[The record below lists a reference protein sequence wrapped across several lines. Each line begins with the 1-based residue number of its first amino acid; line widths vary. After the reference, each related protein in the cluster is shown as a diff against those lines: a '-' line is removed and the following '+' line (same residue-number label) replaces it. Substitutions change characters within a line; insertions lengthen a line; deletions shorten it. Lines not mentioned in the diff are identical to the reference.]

1 MKFVYYKL
9 SSEKEKQK
17 MKYPINCKNIVD
29 VTKPPYNADNTGKTD
44 CTKALIQAFDDLM
57 IREII
62 GVKETYEK
70 LQKMS
75 DNGKNTVLDG
85 FENRVYNSSCPEVGT
100 NVIYPEFV
108 PSSRIIYFPAGTY
121 LVSDTI
127 TYTFDNLKNIYL
139 SKPYSELARGIHFMG
154 ENSENTVIKLADN
167 SKGFEKGT
175 KKPVI
180 AFVNDFYVD
189 SNVTQLNTIEDISID
204 CGNGNPGAVGIRFK
218 SINSGRIQ
226 NMNITA
232 NEGYCGILTPPG
244 VNSSFVDINVSGFDY
259 GMVLNET
266 SVTVLDKTDVSGCK
280 IAGINSG
287 ASYVAVK
294 EINSGNIPTF
304 EFRDGVDTRGT
315 YYFTDKNT
323 TIKGSTCNNKVYYEN
338 EPVILRDT
346 KIPENVRSTDANDWA
361 CVDDFGAIGDGK
373 TDATEAIQKAFNS
386 GKEVIVF
393 GEGHYFVNGEISI
406 PKTVKTIDFMFC
418 DFFSGEN
425 LINDKNGALF
435 VIDEESDDILFM
447 ENLYTFEQFYG
458 HFRLIKHA
466 AKRDLVMSDIHT
478 QASATYFNTVGGS
491 KIYMDN
497 CASTTGT
504 YSYNCVLAHP
514 GEYEDFCD
522 AIPYEFHGQTVYGM
536 QVNPERAD
544 IEILNDNSTILI
556 DAFKVEGPGTAVKT
570 INGGKTRINICT
582 CGIGFTGATNALF
595 ETNNAHTEI
604 VGARMGDV
612 LNSDLKYQ
620 YVIEEDINGVKNK
633 VHKRELPD
641 VISEAFSRINYYN
654 SDNIDLLS

>member
-1 MKFVYYKL
+1 
-9 SSEKEKQK
+9 

-44 CTKALIQAFDDLM
+44 CTKALIQVFDDLL

-108 PSSRIIYFPAGTY
+108 PSAKIIYFPAGTY

-139 SKPYSELARGIHFMG
+139 SEPYSELARGIHIMG
-154 ENSENTVIKLADN
+154 ESCENTVIKLADN
-167 SKGFEKGT
+167 SNGFEKGS
-175 KKPVI
+175 KKPVV
-180 AFVNDFYVD
+180 AFVNDYYVD

-204 CGNGNPGAVGIRFK
+204 CGNGNHGAYGIRYK

-226 NMNITA
+226 KMNITTG
-232 NEGYCGILTPPG
+232 EGHCGILTFG
-244 VNSSFVDINVSGFDY
+244 TNASVVDIRIDGFDY
-259 GMVLNET
+259 GMVLDET
-266 SVTVLDKTDVSGCK
+266 SVMVLDKIDVSGCK

-287 ASYVAVK
+287 ASYVACK
-294 EINSGNIPTF
+294 KIDAGKIPTF
-304 EFRDGVDTRGT
+304 EFRDGAVSNGT
-315 YYFTDKNT
+315 YYFADKNIT
-323 TIKGSTCNNKVYYEN
+323 VKDTECNNTVYRET
-338 EPVILRDT
+338 EPVLLRDT
-346 KIPENVRSTDANDWA
+346 VIPENIRNTDAADWA
-361 CVDDFGAIGDGK
+361 CVDDFGAVGDGK
-373 TDATEAIQKAFNS
+373 TDSTEAIQKAFNS
-386 GKEVIVF
+386 GKEIIIF

-418 DFFSGEN
+418 DFFSGEK
-425 LINDKNGALF
+425 LINNKNGALF
-435 VIDEESDDILFM
+435 VIDEDSDDVLFM

-478 QASATYFNTVGGS
+478 QASAAYFNTVSGS

-497 CASTTGT
+497 CAATTGT
-504 YSYNCVLAHP
+504 YSYDCVLSHP
-514 GEYEDFCD
+514 GDYEDFCD

-536 QVNPERAD
+536 QVNPERAN

-556 DAFKVEGPGTAVKT
+556 DGFKVEGPGTAVKT

-582 CGIGFTGATNALF
+582 CGIGFDGATNALF
-595 ETNNAHTEI
+595 ETDNAHTEL
-604 VGARMGDV
+604 VGIRIADFLGSHLM
-612 LNSDLKYQ
+612 YQ
-620 YVIEEDINGVKNK
+620 YVIEENINGTVKK
-633 VHKRELPD
+633 IHKRELPD
-641 VISEAFSRINYYN
+641 IITDALSRINSYN
-654 SDNIDLLS
+654 SDNIELLS